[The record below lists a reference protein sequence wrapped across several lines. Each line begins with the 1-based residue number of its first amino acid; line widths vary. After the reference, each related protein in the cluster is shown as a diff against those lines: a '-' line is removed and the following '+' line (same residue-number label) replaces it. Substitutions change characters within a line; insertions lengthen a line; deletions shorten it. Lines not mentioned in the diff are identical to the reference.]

1 MVVTARL
8 LRPIAALALV
18 VGIVIGTAADRSPQR
33 QPVRSGEYLIL
44 AGDFHV
50 HAAPGDGSLTPGELR
65 DEAVRAGIDVFAVT
79 NHNQFLAPLLVAWLT
94 PSPDAPLVIPG
105 EEITDRN
112 YHLIAVGIHDV
123 VRPGPPAARLAAEI
137 HAQGGIAIAAHPG
150 NAFAWRDDSAL
161 SSIDGTEVAHPE
173 HEEKYRREYLETFAR
188 ARRVNPH
195 IAPIGSSDVHNT
207 PALGECRTFLFV
219 RERSVSG
226 VLDAIRAGRTVAEN
240 ERGEFFGNPSLIER
254 IRQMPPRGRT
264 DPHPRWRRLS
274 IALAWTGMAG
284 LLLLA

>member
-1 MVVTARL
+1 VVVTARL
-8 LRPIAALALV
+8 LRTIATLALIA
-18 VGIVIGTAADRSPQR
+18 GIIIGTASDRSPR
-33 QPVRSGEYLIL
+33 RETVRSGEYLIL

-50 HAAPGDGSLTPGELR
+50 HAAPGDGTLTPGELR

-79 NHNQFLAPLLVAWLT
+79 NHNQFLAPRLVAWLT
-94 PSPDAPLVIPG
+94 PSADAPLVIPG

-112 YHLIAVGIHDV
+112 YHLIAVGIHEV
-123 VRPGPPAARLAAEI
+123 VRPGPPAARVAVEI

-150 NAFAWRDDSAL
+150 NAFAWQDDSAL
-161 SSIDGTEVAHPE
+161 SAIDGTEVAHPE
-173 HEEKYRREYLETFAR
+173 HEEKYRRQYLETFTR

-207 PALGECRTFLFV
+207 PGLGECRTFLFV
-219 RERSVSG
+219 RERSVPG

-240 ERGEFFGNPSLIER
+240 ERGDLFGDPSLIER
-254 IRQMPPRGRT
+254 VRQMPLRGRT
-264 DPHPRWRRLS
+264 DAHPHWRRLS